1 MRRSTLSSKR
11 VFKSTLQSG
20 RIEFANHIIR
30 NYHVNRVIRKHQ
42 FSSPVIKKIQ
52 LFQSSGRTN
61 VNPAIR
67 KDRGQSCKNTKVKKR
82 KKSSSEKLNQT
93 LSSKIKG
100 EKNPTIMK
108 FSKEKKKV

>member
-52 LFQSSGRTN
+52 LIP
-61 VNPAIR
+61 VIR
-67 KDRGQSCKNTKVKKR
+67 KDKCQPCNQEGPRSILQNTKVKKR